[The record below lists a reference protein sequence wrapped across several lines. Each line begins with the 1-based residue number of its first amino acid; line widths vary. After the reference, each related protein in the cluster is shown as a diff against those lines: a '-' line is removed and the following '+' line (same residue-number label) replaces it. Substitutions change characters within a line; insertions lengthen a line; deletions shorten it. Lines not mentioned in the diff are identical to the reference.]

1 MDWLTGFLFG
11 FSIVLSA
18 VSLVNYRHS
27 RRARQDARAKYGRAN
42 ATHKKANQAYEEAVR
57 IKTQA
62 EQAFAKA
69 NRFLTYQNMN

>member
-1 MDWLTGFLFG
+1 MIASLFG
-11 FSIVLSA
+11 LSIVATLLA
-18 VSLVNYRHS
+18 LLNYRRS
-27 RRARQDARAKYGRAN
+27 MRIRLEAKAMYERAN
-42 ATHKKANQAYEEAVR
+42 ANHQKANQAYQDAIK